1 MVGVIKSKGTQEI
14 TRSAGVLQ
22 INTGADQVAAALTRA
37 ADTVGRVAYKEFEI
51 EQTEL
56 GKQTAK
62 NFIPERDAN
71 GNLVYTD
78 PSEGMTR
85 VARNA
90 ATPIIEETYARQL
103 GIDFDRSLLK
113 LRDDFNAHQNDPA
126 KFSELA
132 AIKLEGIMNTIP
144 EGFARVGQGVLNNVG
159 ATRVQEHVN
168 QLTRAK
174 INDERDA
181 AIANMVIEV
190 GDDTKT
196 VVALLQAGDMDTAKD
211 VAEAGRQKAKL
222 IRGMG
227 GTLQQERALIRDINT
242 AIHRETMNMT
252 ATAMI
257 NDGEHDLL
265 EDLQMAYTTGKIVE
279 PDKPVVIGGKTMTV
293 REALAR
299 RGVTD
304 ESLAAIDDIEV
315 RAAVASRARTIAN
328 QYSGRSADMAKRTA
342 LMSEFQNQLNGA
354 LFAGS
359 GSKTES
365 DMQSVFTI
373 NGLDEATI
381 IGPQGVAQAQN
392 PETPLGK
399 FLRNGQVFPSG
410 IAKALTNVASG
421 TRTDSNELRN
431 LLTLWGTGSMGMTKN
446 GPVVNSKLP
455 DSVNAFWANVNN
467 YAMSYGIEAAN
478 EYATSLTEGS
488 TIGEDL
494 ENAARTRLGNS
505 NKDAYAQIKQRW
517 VDEGVIENLNPS
529 AFRRLETIAKRA
541 YASLAPDEADE
552 YINTAYET
560 LYAKTSVII
569 TPSIMGAQLQD
580 RSEFAPERFYPQG
593 ELYDQFEQMAH
604 KKIRTAGA
612 FYELGTNAY
621 LYPSPDS
628 TNSSVTWQVLDK
640 QGRPITNS
648 NGAIYIRSQTIN
660 KNQDMATKF
669 GEAMAEKIAKAQGLR
684 IKNIELDQILNTKN
698 APTLAEIRAENKRRK
713 SLE

>member
-37 ADTVGRVAYKEFEI
+37 ADTVGRVAYQEFEV

-56 GKQTAK
+56 GKQKAR
-62 NFIPERDAN
+62 NFIPERDAK

-113 LRDDFNAHQNDPA
+113 LRDDFDQHQNDPA
-126 KFSELA
+126 KFQELA
-132 AIKLEGIMNTIP
+132 AIKLEGIMNAIP

-181 AIANMVIEV
+181 AITNMAIDV
-190 GDDTKT
+190 DDDVKT

-211 VAEAGRQKAKL
+211 VAEAGRQKARL

-227 GTLQQERALIRDINT
+227 GTLAQERELIRRVNT
-242 AIHRETMNMT
+242 ALYRETMNMT
-252 ATAMI
+252 ANAMI
-257 NDGEHDLL
+257 NEGEHGLL

-279 PDKPVVIGGKTMTV
+279 PDKPIVIGGKTMTV

-315 RAAVASRARTIAN
+315 RAAVGARARTLAN
-328 QYSGRSADMAKRTA
+328 QYSSRNADMAKKTA
-342 LMSEFQNQLNGA
+342 IMSEVQNQMNGA
-354 LFAGS
+354 LYAGS
-359 GSKTES
+359 GSKTET
-365 DMQSVFTI
+365 DMQSFFTA

-381 IGPQGVAQAQN
+381 LGPQGVAQAQN

-399 FLRNGQVFPSG
+399 LLRNGQVFPSG
-410 IAKALTNVASG
+410 IVKALTNVANG
-421 TRTDSNELRN
+421 TPTDVNQLRN

-446 GPVVNSKLP
+446 GPVVNSKLADP
-455 DSVNAFWANVNN
+455 VNAFWANVNN

-488 TIGEDL
+488 TVGDDL
-494 ENAARTRLGNS
+494 ENAARTRLGNP

-517 VDEGVIENLNPS
+517 VDKGVIENLNPS

-541 YASLAPDEADE
+541 YASLPPDEADE

-569 TPSIMGAQLQD
+569 TPNIMGAQMQD
-580 RSEFAPERFYPQG
+580 RSEFAPERYYPQG
-593 ELYDQFEQMAH
+593 ELYDQFELTVN
-604 KKIRTAGA
+604 KKIQTAGA
-612 FYELGTNAY
+612 YYELGTNAF

-660 KNQDMATKF
+660 KNQNMATKF

-684 IKNIELDQILNTKN
+684 IKNIKLDEILNTKN
-698 APTLAEIRAENKRRK
+698 APSFAEIRAENKRRK
-713 SLE
+713 SIE